1 MQDETTAEHS
11 EDAPPEEGAETEAAS
26 GESAETVLE
35 PTEEAG
41 QVVEEV
47 TEAASELE
55 PERAEEQPEQ
65 EDAPESTGE
74 EVAAVEEPEAE
85 SFLAAAAALQAKTP
99 AEREMAKAQ
108 EAVAPEDL
116 LAAIAPEGGDEE
128 TGPPAAELPEAEE
141 PEAGEP
147 EEEEDVDE
155 RPVLIVPPPDDGI
168 KRRWYAIHA
177 HSGQE
182 GNVQAA
188 LRVKAEQ
195 VGLKDM
201 ITNVFVPM
209 EEVAEYKSG
218 EKRLSKRKFFP
229 GYVLVQLPEHP
240 ERNADLWHLIKDTPG
255 VTGFIGS
262 RTEPVPLEDSE
273 VMTLAEEMRGERER
287 PRPKVAYEVGE
298 RVKII
303 DGAFANFMGNIGEI
317 NEERAKMKV
326 LIEIFERQTNVE
338 VEFWQVEKL

>member
-11 EDAPPEEGAETEAAS
+11 EDAPPEEGAETGAVS
-26 GESAETVLE
+26 GELEETALE
-35 PTEEAG
+35 PTVESPREEAG
-41 QVVEEV
+41 QAVEEAM
-47 TEAASELE
+47 EAASEPE
-55 PERAEEQPEQ
+55 TERAEEQPEQ
-65 EDAPESTGE
+65 EDAAGPSGE
-74 EVAAVEEPEAE
+74 KTAAVEEPETE
-85 SFLAAAAALQAKTP
+85 SFLVAAAALEVKSDAD
-99 AEREMAKAQ
+99 RETADAQ
-108 EAVAPEDL
+108 ETSALEGP
-116 LAAIAPEGGDEE
+116 LAALAPEGGDEE
-128 TGPPAAELPEAEE
+128 EE
-141 PEAGEP
+141 EEEP

-155 RPVLIVPPPDDGI
+155 RPVLIVPPPDDGV
-168 KRRWYAIHA
+168 KRRWYAVHA

-195 VGLKDM
+195 AGLKNM

-273 VMTLAEEMRGERER
+273 VLALAEEMRGERER

-326 LIEIFERQTNVE
+326 VIEIFERQTNVE

>member
-1 MQDETTAEHS
+1 MQDDTTAEHS
-11 EDAPPEEGAETEAAS
+11 EEAEPASDEATDS
-26 GESAETVLE
+26 TPE
-35 PTEEAG
+35 PTKEETT
-41 QVVEEV
+41 Q
-47 TEAASELE
+47 E
-55 PERAEEQPEQ
+55 PETAEGT
-65 EDAPESTGE
+65 S
-74 EVAAVEEPEAE
+74 AAVEETADEETQETMESADEPSPDGDVEAAEIE
-85 SFLAAAAALQAKTP
+85 SGGESIIEAAAALKSKPVT
-99 AEREMAKAQ
+99 ETLETIS
-108 EAVAPEDL
+108 PEDL
-116 LAAIAPEGGDEE
+116 LSAIAPEEPPASVAPEEPLAAVAPEGGDEE
-128 TGPPAAELPEAEE
+128 TAE
-141 PEAGEP
+141 GS

-195 VGLKDM
+195 SGFKDM

-240 ERNADLWHLIKDTPG
+240 EKNADLWHLIKDTPG

-273 VMTLAEEMRGERER
+273 VQALAEEMRGERER
-287 PRPKVAYEVGE
+287 PRQKVAYEIGE
-298 RVKII
+298 RVKVV

-317 NEERAKMKV
+317 NEDRAKMKV
-326 LIEIFERQTNVE
+326 LIEIFERQTSVE
-338 VEFWQVEKL
+338 VEFWQVEKI